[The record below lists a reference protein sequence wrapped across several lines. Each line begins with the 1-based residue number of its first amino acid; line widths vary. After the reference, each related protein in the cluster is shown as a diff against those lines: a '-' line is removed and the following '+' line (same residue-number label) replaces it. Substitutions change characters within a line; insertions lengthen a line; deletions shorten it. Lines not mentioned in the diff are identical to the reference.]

1 MGKEDKIKIGLFEE
15 GKWKISENITEI
27 NYDHDTKVIKFKTY
41 TLLPH
46 AFISDR
52 CLDYPYNGWKLRCV
66 EKEKAILEIETKRLS
81 LRFEIYAGC
90 VILKNRS
97 EFEFSHIV
105 NKEMTPGN
113 LLKELCNCGVNLLP
127 QNEDSVSA

>member
-66 EKEKAILEIETKRLS
+66 EPERAILEITTKRIEIQ
-81 LRFEIYAGC
+81 FEILPNFM
-90 VILKNRS
+90 ILKKRMEP
-97 EFEFSHIV
+97 EFAHIV
-105 NKEMTPGN
+105 NKKMKPE
-113 LLKELCNCGVNLLP
+113 
-127 QNEDSVSA
+127 